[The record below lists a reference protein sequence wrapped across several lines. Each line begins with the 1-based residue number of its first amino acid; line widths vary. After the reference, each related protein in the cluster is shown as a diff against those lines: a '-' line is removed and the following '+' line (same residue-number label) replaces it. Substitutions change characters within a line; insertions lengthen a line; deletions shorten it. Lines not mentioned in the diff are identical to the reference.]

1 MVTAVSKPAQDIPLT
16 DRIERLSYGFYQ
28 SLLIVRASM
37 LRKIALIFE
46 KASSIG
52 EKSGE

>member
-1 MVTAVSKPAQDIPLT
+1 MASIKVSC
-16 DRIERLSYGFYQ
+16 
-28 SLLIVRASM
+28 VRASI

-52 EKSGE
+52 EKAGE